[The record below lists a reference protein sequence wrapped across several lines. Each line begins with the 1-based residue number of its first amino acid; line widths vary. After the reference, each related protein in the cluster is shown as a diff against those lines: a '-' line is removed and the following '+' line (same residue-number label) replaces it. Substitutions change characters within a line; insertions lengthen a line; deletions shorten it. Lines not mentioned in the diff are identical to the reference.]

1 MGKDLDDPV
10 NCLCVNLR
18 RAARSLTRSY
28 DAALAP
34 CGLTTGQ
41 FSTLLALKQMGPSP
55 VSAIAKVMDV
65 ERSALTRNL
74 TVMAKN
80 GFIER
85 IEGADR
91 REKIVSLS
99 ALGQQRLEEG
109 QPLWKQAQKGAVA
122 QLGDD
127 ASRQLLLSLSGLS

>member
-1 MGKDLDDPV
+1 
-10 NCLCVNLR
+10 
-18 RAARSLTRSY
+18 
-28 DAALAP
+28 
-34 CGLTTGQ
+34 
-41 FSTLLALKQMGPSP
+41 
-55 VSAIAKVMDV
+55 MDV

-80 GFIER
+80 GLIER
-85 IEGADR
+85 IEGEDR

-99 ALGQQRLEEG
+99 DLGQERLKEG

-127 ASRQLLLSLSGLS
+127 ASRQLLLSLNGFD